1 MDPIA
6 QEEFHRALLM
16 TTARGHTQRASVE
29 TRAREP
35 HGDPEYADNLMAQ
48 WGYGSY
54 SAQETQKLAH
64 LARKAGAVGGYL
76 KELAAL
82 GSHGA
87 SPQNCSTDLMDP
99 IRKVLGRAIIPI
111 YVALVPMFVAK
122 SESGKPEPELTT
134 AGLLLPHVWVW
145 FLYTYYRAEFFTR
158 FLGCTE
164 GSVTGKL
171 KKFWSSF
178 HTNDPRRLP
187 CFNDANFD
195 ATTIPIGVHGDAVP
209 CTKKDSLNVL
219 SFFGMMGDD
228 ATAQLC
234 FFMFGL
240 VRSCKVVIAV
250 MGEFTNWD
258 SGSTNDAVWSVFVWS
273 FFGARY

>member
-16 TTARGHTQRASVE
+16 TTARGHTQRAMVE

-35 HGDPEYADNLMAQ
+35 HGDPEYADNLMAH

-54 SAQETQKLAH
+54 NAQETQKLTH
-64 LARKAGAVGGYL
+64 LARKTGAACGYL

-82 GSHGA
+82 GRHGA
-87 SPQNCSTDLMDP
+87 SPQSCSTDLMDL

-158 FLGCTE
+158 FLGCKTQE
-164 GSVTGKL
+164 VLELFPHKRPSPTTLLQRCKL
-171 KKFWSSF
+171 RRN
-178 HTNDPRRLP
+178 NDPDWCTRGRRPLYKEG
-187 CFNDANFD
+187 FARRFKFLRHDGRWRHR
-195 ATTIPIGVHGDAVP
+195 TAV
-209 CTKKDSLNVL
+209 LL
-219 SFFGMMGDD
+219 H
-228 ATAQLC
+228 
-234 FFMFGL
+234 
-240 VRSCKVVIAV
+240 
-250 MGEFTNWD
+250 
-258 SGSTNDAVWSVFVWS
+258 VW
-273 FFGARY
+273 ALQKMQD